1 MGLFVPRTQ
10 PVARRPSRLS
20 VTFALTAF
28 AAITVGA
35 GQGLVQHLSERA
47 AAELPEI
54 VGGKIVARHAAAPS
68 SAAMHGLLQPA
79 SVIMPLNAGWPET
92 ASWRERDEAPA
103 APVAAR
109 RKGDPGLVRVSEP
122 MRVSAPV
129 RVRVQEAR
137 ALPAIQAVAL
147 APPLE
152 IAPLAQ
158 ADAAMREDGFWQRT
172 ASLARLPVDATL
184 RLASGTA
191 DGLVSA
197 GRWTAGLAGGLL
209 SGL

>member
-20 VTFALTAF
+20 VALALTAF
-28 AAITVGA
+28 AAVAAGA
-35 GQGLVQHLSERA
+35 GQGLVQHLSERQVQEGQVQEGPA
-47 AAELPEI
+47 T
-54 VGGKIVARHAAAPS
+54 VGGKIVARHAAAS
-68 SAAMHGLLQPA
+68 SPAGMRGLLQPA
-79 SVIMPLNAGWPET
+79 SLVMPLTAGWRET
-92 ASWRERDEAPA
+92 ASWRERDEPPA

-109 RKGDPGLVRVSEP
+109 RKGDPGVV
-122 MRVSAPV
+122 RVSAPV

-158 ADAAMREDGFWQRT
+158 AGAAMREDGFWQRT
-172 ASLARLPVDATL
+172 ASVARLPVDATL

>member
-20 VTFALTAF
+20 VALALTAF
-28 AAITVGA
+28 AAVAAGA
-35 GQGLVQHLSERA
+35 GQGLVQHLSERQVQEGPA
-47 AAELPEI
+47 T
-54 VGGKIVARHAAAPS
+54 VGGKIVARHAAAS
-68 SAAMHGLLQPA
+68 SPAGMRGLLQPA
-79 SVIMPLNAGWPET
+79 SLVMPLTAGWPET

-109 RKGDPGLVRVSEP
+109 RKGDPGVV
-122 MRVSAPV
+122 RVSAPV

-158 ADAAMREDGFWQRT
+158 AGAAMREDGFWQRT
-172 ASLARLPVDATL
+172 ASVARLPVDATL

>member
-20 VTFALTAF
+20 VALALTAF
-28 AAITVGA
+28 AAVAAGA
-35 GQGLVQHLSERA
+35 GQGLVQHLSERQVQEGPA
-47 AAELPEI
+47 T
-54 VGGKIVARHAAAPS
+54 VGGKIVARHAAAS
-68 SAAMHGLLQPA
+68 SPAGMRGLLQPA
-79 SVIMPLNAGWPET
+79 SLVMPLTAGWPET

-137 ALPAIQAVAL
+137 ALPAIQAVVL

-158 ADAAMREDGFWQRT
+158 VGAAMREDGFWQRT
-172 ASLARLPVDATL
+172 ALVARLPVDATL